1 MTEHEISELASKE
14 SAWIVGKDIVPS
26 IFYQMVLNED
36 AFDKDDESTYRIWV
50 ENASLSD
57 PEMEKGKLIAEPG
70 EVAVVEILPSATLE
84 TEYPD
89 VYVIID
95 GKEYAGLGILSQPL
109 RFYMDRDHKIVIDW
123 KHGEIYES
131 FRVVVNRAEI

>member
-26 IFYQMVLNED
+26 IFYQMVLSEG
-36 AFDKDDESTYRIWV
+36 AFDEDDESTYRIWV
-50 ENASLSD
+50 ENESLAD

-84 TEYPD
+84 SEYPD

-109 RFYMDRDHKIVIDW
+109 RFYMDRDHKVVIDW

-131 FRVVVNRAEI
+131 FRVIVNRAEI